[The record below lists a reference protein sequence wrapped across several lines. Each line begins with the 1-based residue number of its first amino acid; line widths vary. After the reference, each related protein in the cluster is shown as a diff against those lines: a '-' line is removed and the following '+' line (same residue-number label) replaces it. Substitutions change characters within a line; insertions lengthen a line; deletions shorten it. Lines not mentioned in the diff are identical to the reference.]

1 MLGLFIFWK
10 ALYFFSTI
18 IQQKLFFIYKIMLGN
33 IFINIHDKE
42 LTLQGERRYL
52 IEYGWVQLSQSTIF
66 KYG

>member
-1 MLGLFIFWK
+1 
-10 ALYFFSTI
+10 
-18 IQQKLFFIYKIMLGN
+18 MLGN

-66 KYG
+66 KYGWCIFEYG